1 MIRYASTKD
10 LDALS
15 ELDGHISKT
24 ELLNVIKRRC
34 VIVSTE
40 NGKINSWLRYGLFWD
55 NLPFMNMLYIIDG
68 ERGNGLGTALCD
80 FWEREL
86 KELGYSLA
94 LTSTLSDERGQ
105 LFYRKRGYRD
115 CGSLILPNEVTEIIM
130 YKKLED
136 NDG

>member
-1 MIRYASTKD
+1 
-10 LDALS
+10 
-15 ELDGHISKT
+15 
-24 ELLNVIKRRC
+24 
-34 VIVSTE
+34 
-40 NGKINSWLRYGLFWD
+40 
-55 NLPFMNMLYIIDG
+55 MNMLYIIDG
-68 ERGNGLGTALCD
+68 ERGNGLGKTLCD